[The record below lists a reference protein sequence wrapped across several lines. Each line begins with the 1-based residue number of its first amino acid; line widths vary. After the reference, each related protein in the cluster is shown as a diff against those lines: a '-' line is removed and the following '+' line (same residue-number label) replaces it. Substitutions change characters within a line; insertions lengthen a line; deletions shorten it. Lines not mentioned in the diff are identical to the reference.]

1 MAINAVIRAT
11 DMAATKTAVPSA
23 RKVATAAAAAAICER
38 LRHEDQVASFNRAS
52 IHQMFDGAPPFD
64 PAMRKEQGLED
75 LANINFLGAAAK
87 RRDALAAYIDLTES
101 VEFLAEFK
109 IDWKDDNQRMDAEYQ
124 LADKHKWLMG
134 EWDFENRIMML
145 ADGFIVD
152 GISAAVRNDPWNFQW
167 DVSKLSDFRLPRR
180 TKVGEEHI
188 KLATFSDTMD
198 VDDLW
203 QKIKDPKAARKRG
216 WNISACRKAIATADR
231 SWDGR
236 ATWNQNWEK
245 FQEMVKE
252 NGYAGYSSYNGIEVD
267 KLISKEADGSYSMCI
282 IPAGGG
288 TGTDFLYKSRHGRFK
303 EVGHIMTVFTSG
315 VGNGTYH
322 SIRSMGWDI
331 FPYEQAMDR
340 LNCKLLDGTALAGSI
355 VAQPKDP
362 NALENFQMQ
371 SVGGFMIVQGDVAF
385 PTVQASNVAT
395 QVLPVLDS
403 MNRMLQNNTGRY
415 QARSLSNERGSDPT
429 KYQLQQEVAKENV
442 LSSAEMILFYRPLR
456 RLYREDVRRLFNP
469 YLTARDP
476 GGKLAF
482 EFRRKLMKAG
492 VGRAMWSKIEDVK
505 PVRAIG
511 NGSPTQRIQAQ
522 DRLLSLS
529 PQYDEQG
536 RQAALYEATAVT
548 PGVGFSNARRYV
560 QPPGAR
566 PPIDVEVA
574 SNQNTSFALGMPQPV
589 LGTDNHYVHC
599 SIHLDYLDG
608 VAQAVQ
614 GGQLDI
620 QQGVTTLNVGLEHCY
635 QHYEPLALDTG
646 RQPEAKA
653 VRQKMQQIG
662 AIAQQQGQKLDRMRR
677 QEMEQQQQPLAG
689 GEGSDGKA
697 LDHAQTMQQREE
709 EFEQGMRHREMQTA
723 QKLRTNDLLAANKAA
738 MDRLKTMH
746 GNGS

>member
-1 MAINAVIRAT
+1 MPVT
-11 DMAATKTAVPSA
+11 SPTPPA
-23 RKVATAAAAAAICER
+23 RKVTSAAAAAAICER
-38 LRHEDQVASFNRAS
+38 LEFEDQVASFNRRN
-52 IHQMFDGAPPFD
+52 IHAMFDGEPPHD
-64 PAMRKEQGLED
+64 PGLRKEQGLEE

-87 RRDALAAYIDLTES
+87 RRDALAAYVDLTES
-101 VEFLAEFK
+101 VEFLAEFTL
-109 IDWKDDNQRMDAEYQ
+109 DWKDDNQRMDAEYE
-124 LADKHKWLMG
+124 LADKFTWLAG
-134 EWDFENRIMML
+134 EWDFENRVMML

-152 GISAAVRNDPWNFQW
+152 GISVALRNDPWDFRW
-167 DVSKLSDFRLPRR
+167 DVAKLADFQLPRR

-188 KLATFSDTMD
+188 KLCKFTDSID

-203 QKIKDPKAARKRG
+203 EKIKDTKAARKRG
-216 WNISACRKAIATADR
+216 WNISACQKAIAYADR
-231 SWDGR
+231 SWDGNR
-236 ATWNQNWEK
+236 STWNKNWEK

-252 NGYAGYSSYNGIEVD
+252 NGYCGYSSYNGIEVH
-267 KLISKEADGSYSMCI
+267 KLISKEANGRYSLHI
-282 IPAGGG
+282 IPAQSSGAGA
-288 TGTDFLYKSRHGRFK
+288 TEFLYKRYARFEK
-303 EVGHIMTVFTSG
+303 IEHIITVFTSG

-385 PTVQASNVAT
+385 PTIQASNVAT
-395 QVLPVLDS
+395 QVMPVIDALD
-403 MNRMLQNNTGRY
+403 RRLQNNTGRY
-415 QARSLSNERGSDPT
+415 QARAISPGGSADRT
-429 KYQLQQEVAKENV
+429 KFEVQQQVAQENV
-442 LSSAEMILFYRPLR
+442 LTAAEMILFYRPLR
-456 RLYREDVRRLFNP
+456 RLYREDIRRLFNP
-469 YLTARDP
+469 HLTAKDP
-476 GGKLAF
+476 CGKLAF

-492 VGRAMWSKIEDVK
+492 VKKEMWSKIEDVR

-529 PQYDEQG
+529 PQYDEVG

-548 PGVGFSNARRYV
+548 PGVGFSNAKRYV

-574 SNQNTSFALGMPQPV
+574 SVQNVSFAMGLPQPV
-589 LGTDNHYVHC
+589 LGTDNHWVHC
-599 SIHLDYLDG
+599 SVHLDYLDSI
-608 VAQAVQ
+608 AQQ
-614 GGQLDI
+614 TQKGEMDI
-620 QQGVTTLNVGLEHCY
+620 QQGVVTLNVGLKHCY

-653 VRQKMQQIG
+653 VKQRMQQIG

-677 QEMEQQQQPLAG
+677 DALKQQQQQPQNGNG
-689 GEGSDGKA
+689 GIDPAK
-697 LDHAQTMQQREE
+697 MQEL
-709 EFEQGMRHREMQTA
+709 EFKEMEFQQGQRHREEQNALEIRTRDLVAAQTLA
-723 QKLRTNDLLAANKAA
+723 QKR
-738 MDRLKTMH
+738 MDALSK
-746 GNGS
+746 NGR